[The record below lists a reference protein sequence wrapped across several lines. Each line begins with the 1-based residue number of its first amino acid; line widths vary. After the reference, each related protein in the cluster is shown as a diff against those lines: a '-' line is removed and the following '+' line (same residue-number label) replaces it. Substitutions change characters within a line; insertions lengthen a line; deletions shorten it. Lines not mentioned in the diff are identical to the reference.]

1 MISRR
6 NFIASAAAGAAILPF
21 ARPALAQNITEIR
34 VAHVNQ
40 TTFQGH
46 APMVAATE
54 KITARTSGRVT
65 FKIFPGAQ
73 LGTTTDMVE
82 QASQGEPV
90 ISYTDAAYMASFGV
104 PELSVLGGPFLI
116 DNIDE
121 GFKVNESALVQG
133 WYDRLNENA
142 QLRVLALNWFGGAR
156 HVVGARPYPEPSDLK
171 GVKIRV
177 PPVET
182 WRKTFEPL
190 GAIPTTVEAAETYS
204 ALSQG
209 VVEAAESPILSLE
222 SNLWTEV
229 AKHVTLTSHF
239 ELFTG
244 WVMSGA
250 TYDALSAEDAAI
262 VSEEFR
268 AAGVS
273 SSRDAASKIAA
284 ARGRMEAKGIT
295 FTDANI
301 PAYRAATASFYTSFP
316 QWPAGLFDQVR
327 AAATT

>member
-1 MISRR
+1 MITRR
-6 NFIASAAAGAAILPF
+6 NFVAGAAAGAAMLPL
-21 ARPALAQNITEIR
+21 ARPALSQNVLEIR

-54 KITARTSGRVT
+54 KITARTNGRLV
-65 FKIFPGAQ
+65 FRIFPGAQ
-73 LGTTTDMVE
+73 LGTTTEMVE
-82 QASQGEPV
+82 QASQGEP
-90 ISYTDAAYMASFGV
+90 IITYTDAAYMASFGV
-104 PELSVLGGPFLI
+104 PELSILGGPFLI
-116 DNIDE
+116 DNIDQ
-121 GFKVNESALVQG
+121 GFKLHDSELVAG
-133 WYDRLNENA
+133 WYDRLAEGA
-142 QLRVLALNWFGGAR
+142 GIRVLALNWFGGAR
-156 HVVGARPYPEPSDLK
+156 HVVGKAAYPEPSDLK

-209 VVEAAESPILSLE
+209 VVDAAESPILSLE
-222 SNLWTEV
+222 SNLWTE
-229 AKHVTLTSHF
+229 AAPHITLTSHF

-244 WVMSGA
+244 WAMSGA
-250 TYDALSAEDAAI
+250 VFDGLSDEEKAI
-262 VSEEFR
+262 VTEEFR
-268 AAGVS
+268 NAGVE

-295 FTDANI
+295 FTEANI
-301 PAYRAATASFYTSFP
+301 PAYREATASFYTSFP
-316 QWPAGLFDQVR
+316 QWPAGLFDAVR
-327 AAATT
+327 AAATA